1 MVFTSGCP
9 SFINDDE
16 LCKRLPRIFE
26 GATPA
31 PIILPEGTRGGG
43 SEDFAYVSREVPT
56 VMLAVCAGAKS
67 AGYEYPLH
75 SKKAR
80 FDESALPYGAAAYAA
95 FALNAHT

>member
-1 MVFTSGCP
+1 MEYETVDIDVTTK
-9 SFINDDE
+9 E
-16 LCKRLPRIFE
+16 LLMRS
-26 GATPA
+26 
-31 PIILPEGTRGGG
+31 GG